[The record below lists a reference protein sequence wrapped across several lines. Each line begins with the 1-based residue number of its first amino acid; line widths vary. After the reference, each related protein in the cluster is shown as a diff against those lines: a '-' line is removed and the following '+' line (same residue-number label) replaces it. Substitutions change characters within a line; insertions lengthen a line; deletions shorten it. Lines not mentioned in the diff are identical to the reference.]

1 MKILWF
7 CMMLIP
13 GPFLFHFYETT
24 MRNHGADISY
34 SFINGFLVIW
44 SILAGVLSI
53 RASLRVF
60 FLMHSFMI
68 VGSIILAQLFIIPPN
83 DSWFNPFTMNVVIL
97 LSALPILFGQLM
109 TRLITQSLY
118 RFIKNKNLP

>member
-1 MKILWF
+1 MKLLWF

-24 MRNHGADISY
+24 MRNDETDISY
-34 SFINGFLVIW
+34 IFINGFLLIW
-44 SILAGVLSI
+44 LILSGILSI
-53 RASLRVF
+53 RVSLRVF

-68 VGSIILAQLFIIPPN
+68 VCSIILAQLFINPPN

-97 LSALPILFGQLM
+97 LSSLPILFGQLM
-109 TRLITQSLY
+109 TRLMTQSLY
-118 RFIKNKNLP
+118 RFIKNKNLS